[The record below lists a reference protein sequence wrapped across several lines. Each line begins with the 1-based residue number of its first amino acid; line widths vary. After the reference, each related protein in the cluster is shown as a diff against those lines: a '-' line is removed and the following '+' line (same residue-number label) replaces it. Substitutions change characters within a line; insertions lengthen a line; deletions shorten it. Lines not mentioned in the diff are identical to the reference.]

1 MQHLFGALVK
11 CVFVI
16 YEKRSTYILLR
27 GLTRV
32 I

>member
-11 CVFVI
+11 HAFAI